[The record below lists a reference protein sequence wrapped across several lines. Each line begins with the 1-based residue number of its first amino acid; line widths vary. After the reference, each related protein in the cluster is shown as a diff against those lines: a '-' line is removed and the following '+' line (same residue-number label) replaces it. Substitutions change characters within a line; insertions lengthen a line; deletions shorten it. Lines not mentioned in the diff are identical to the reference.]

1 MNKHVILI
9 TGTPC
14 IGKTTIARQLAS
26 QLEATYVNLTELAK
40 KENLIQGEDA
50 ERKTTIINEN
60 RMRTRLKEI
69 IDQTEKTN
77 VVVDGHYAA
86 AVVPETHV
94 TRIFVLRRNPVELRE
109 FMEKSGFS
117 GAKLWENLASEILDV
132 CLVEALREQEA
143 ERICELDVTG
153 KTVEKVVAEIMDILN
168 GQKKCRVGCV
178 DWLGMLET
186 QGALDENLKV

>member
-1 MNKHVILI
+1 MHKRVILI

-14 IGKTTIARQLAS
+14 VGKTTIARQLAA
-26 QLEATYVNLTELAK
+26 QLDAIYVNLTELAK
-40 KENLIQGEDA
+40 KEKLIQGEDA

-60 RMRTRLKEI
+60 RMRTRLKKI

-77 VVVDGHYAA
+77 VIVDGHYAA

-132 CLVEALREQEA
+132 CLVEALREHEP

-153 KTVEKVVAEIMDILN
+153 KTAENVVSEIIEILN
-168 GQKKCRVGCV
+168 GRKKCRVGCI

-186 QGALDENLKV
+186 QGILDEYLKV

>member
-1 MNKHVILI
+1 MHKRIILI

-14 IGKTTIARQLAS
+14 VGKTTIARQLAP
-26 QLEATYVNLTELAK
+26 QLDAIYVNLTKLAK
-40 KENLIQGEDA
+40 KENLIQAEDA

-60 RMRTRLKEI
+60 RMRTRLMEI

-77 VVVDGHYAA
+77 VIIDGHYAA
-86 AVVPETHV
+86 AVVPKTHV

-117 GAKLWENLASEILDV
+117 GGKLWENLASEILDM
-132 CLVEALREQEA
+132 CLVEALREHEA

-153 KTVEKVVAEIMDILN
+153 KTVEEVIAEIMEILS
-168 GQKKCRVGCV
+168 GRKKCRVGCI

-186 QGALDENLKV
+186 QGILDDYLKV

>member
-1 MNKHVILI
+1 MDKRVILI

-14 IGKTTIARQLAS
+14 VGKTTVARQLAS

-40 KENLIQGEDA
+40 KEKLIQGEDA

-60 RMRTRLKEI
+60 RMRTRLKKI

-77 VVVDGHYAA
+77 VIVDGHYAA

-94 TRIFVLRRNPVELRE
+94 TRIFVLRRNPIELRA
-109 FMEKSGFS
+109 FMEKSCFL
-117 GAKLWENLASEILDV
+117 GAKLWENLAAEILDV
-132 CLVEALREQEA
+132 CLVEALREHEA

-153 KTVEKVVAEIMDILN
+153 KTVEKVVAEIMEVLN

-178 DWLGMLET
+178 DWLGMLEM
-186 QGALDENLKV
+186 QGVLDEYLKV